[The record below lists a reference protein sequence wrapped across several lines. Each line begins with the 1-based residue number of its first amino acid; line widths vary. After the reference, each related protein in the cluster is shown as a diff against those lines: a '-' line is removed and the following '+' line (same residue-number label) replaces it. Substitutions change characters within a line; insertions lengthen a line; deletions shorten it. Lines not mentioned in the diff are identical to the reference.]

1 MAILTG
7 MRSYLIVVLICISLI
22 MRNVEHHFMCLLAIC
37 MSSLGKCLLRS
48 STHFLIGLFVFLILS
63 CTSCLY
69 ILELNPLSVAS
80 FAIISSHFQSCLFI
94 LFIVPLTVE
103 KLWHLIRSRLF
114 IFVLFSMTLGDGSK
128 RILLWFM
135 SKSVLRIFSS
145 KSFIVSSLTFKS
157 LIHFKFIFVY
167 GVRKCSDSMHIE
179 YFITAVWNIAY
190 WTTR

>member
-1 MAILTG
+1 MNIGVHVSLSIPVSWMCMLSSGTAGLYGSSIFCFLRNLYTVLHSGSINLHFHQHCKIILYSPHPHQHLLFVNFFDDG
-7 MRSYLIVVLICISLI
+7 HFDRYEVISHCSFDLQFS
-22 MRNVEHHFMCLLAIC
+22 NYEKVEHHFMGLLAIC

-103 KLWHLIRSRLF
+103 KL
-114 IFVLFSMTLGDGSK
+114 
-128 RILLWFM
+128 
-135 SKSVLRIFSS
+135 
-145 KSFIVSSLTFKS
+145 
-157 LIHFKFIFVY
+157 
-167 GVRKCSDSMHIE
+167 
-179 YFITAVWNIAY
+179 
-190 WTTR
+190 